1 MATAAI
7 MEVADITVVVIY
19 FILVLAVGFFA
30 MWKANKSTVS
40 GYFLAGRSMN
50 WAAVGASLFV
60 SNIGSEHFIGLA
72 GSGAASGLSV
82 AAWELNA
89 LLLLQ
94 LLGWIF
100 IPVYIQ
106 SGVYTM
112 PEYLS
117 KRFGG
122 NRLKVYFAVLSLV
135 VYIFTKLSV
144 DLYAGALFI
153 QESLGWNL
161 YLSIIILIT
170 MTAVLT
176 VTGGLV
182 AVIYTDTIQAFLM
195 ITGALCLTGISLF
208 KVGGL
213 EGVWTKYMQ
222 ATPNI
227 TAILLS
233 SPNLTYSESCHFHL
247 QPKPDALKIFRGPRD
262 PDLPWPAFLLGQTPA
277 SIWYWCADQVIV
289 QRVLAAKN
297 IAHAKGS
304 TLMAGSLKILP
315 MFIIVIPGM
324 ISRIF
329 FADELVCISPEHC
342 MEVCGSATGCSNVAY
357 PRLVMS
363 VMPVGLRGLMMAVM
377 IAALMSDLD
386 SIFNS
391 ASTIFTLDIYK
402 MLRKKASSRELVIVG
417 RLFVVVMVIISIAW
431 VPVIIEMQ
439 GGQMFYYIQEVTD
452 YLTPP
457 IAALF
462 LLGVLW
468 HRCNETGA
476 FWGGLVGFVLGALR
490 LILALIYREPHCNQP
505 DERPSFIKDVHFM
518 YVATVLFW
526 VSALVTVVVSLCTP
540 PPRKEQIKTTTLWGL
555 NKRKRLKE
563 QEKEKAGGDVHA
575 LKPLNHEIMNGN
587 GLLGKEKCQ
596 DLPNKLNVIE
606 ANHENTQPS
615 NSHAVT
621 VSDIET
627 PPPIQN
633 DCTAWISDPK
643 MVEEKDRRG
652 VRDEEDKCCLGGEGG
667 VKGGRCV
674 KALEWFCGIQKE
686 PSEPQV
692 MKVQEQEKIVDELLY
707 EPPRTRIILNI
718 GLGVICSVGIFLFI
732 YFSL

>member
-1 MATAAI
+1 MATATM
-7 MEVADITVVVIY
+7 MEVADIIVVAAY
-19 FILVLAVGFFA
+19 FILVLAIGFLA
-30 MWKANKSTVS
+30 MWKANRSTVS

-72 GSGAASGLSV
+72 GSGAASGFSV
-82 AAWELNA
+82 AAWEFNA

-117 KRFGG
+117 KRYGG
-122 NRLKVYFAVLSLV
+122 RRLKVYFAMLSLIL
-135 VYIFTKLSV
+135 YIFTKLSV
-144 DLYAGALFI
+144 DLYSGALFI
-153 QESLGWNL
+153 KESLGWNL
-161 YLSIIILIT
+161 FLSIILLIT
-170 MTAVLT
+170 MTALLT

-182 AVIYTDTIQAFLM
+182 AVIYTDTVQAFLM
-195 ITGALCLTGISLF
+195 IAGALCLTGISLF

-213 EGVWTKYMQ
+213 EGVRIKYMQ
-222 ATPNI
+222 ANPNT
-227 TAILLS
+227 TAIQLS
-233 SPNLTYSESCHFHL
+233 SPNLTFSESCHHHL
-247 QPKPDALKIFRGPRD
+247 SPKPDALKILRGPRD
-262 PDLPWPAFLLGQTPA
+262 PDLPWPGFLLGQTPA

-304 TLMAGSLKILP
+304 TLMAGFLKILP

-324 ISRIF
+324 ISRIL
-329 FADELVCISPEHC
+329 FADELACISREHC
-342 MEVCGSATGCSNVAY
+342 MEVCGSVAGCSNVAY

-402 MLRKKASSRELVIVG
+402 MLRKQVSSRELVIVG
-417 RLFVVVMVIISIAW
+417 RLFVVFMVIISIAW

-439 GGQMFYYIQEVTD
+439 GGQMFYYIQEVSD

-476 FWGGLVGFVLGALR
+476 FWGGMVGFALGALR
-490 LILALIYREPHCNQP
+490 LVLAFVYREPHCSEP

-518 YVATVLFW
+518 YVAAILFW
-526 VSALVTVVVSLCTP
+526 VSALVAVVVSLCTP
-540 PPRKEQIKTTTLWGL
+540 PPSKEQITTTTLWGL
-555 NKRKRLKE
+555 NKRKRLKQQTE
-563 QEKEKAGGDVHA
+563 QDINT
-575 LKPLNHEIMNGN
+575 LKPLNHETVSGQSV
-587 GLLGKEKCQ
+587 LGKEKFQ
-596 DLPNKLNVIE
+596 DHPNNLSGIE
-606 ANHENTQPS
+606 ANHENAQPS
-615 NSHAVT
+615 NDRAIT
-621 VSDIET
+621 ATNTET
-627 PPPIQN
+627 HHLVEN
-633 DCTAWISDPK
+633 GGYAKSTDPK
-643 MVEEKDRRG
+643 MVEEGEGRG
-652 VRDEEDKCCLGGEGG
+652 VGEGEEEEEG
-667 VKGGRCV
+667 CFGGGAVEGGRCI
-674 KALEWFCGIQKE
+674 KLLEWFCGFQEK
-686 PSEPQV
+686 SSKAQV
-692 MKVQEQEKIVDELLY
+692 ITVQEQEKIVDELLY
-707 EPPRTRIILNI
+707 EPPRTRIILNT
-718 GLGVICSVGIFLFI
+718 GLVVICSVGIFLFI
-732 YFSL
+732 YFSV

>member
-1 MATAAI
+1 MATAVT
-7 MEVADITVVVIY
+7 MEAADIIIVAVY
-19 FILVLAVGFFA
+19 FILVLAIGFFA
-30 MWKANKSTVS
+30 MWKANRNTVS

-72 GSGAASGLSV
+72 GSGAASGFSV

-94 LLGWIF
+94 LLGWMF

-117 KRFGG
+117 KRYGG
-122 NRLKVYFAVLSLV
+122 RRLKVYFAALSLIL
-135 VYIFTKLSV
+135 YIFTKLSV

-161 YLSIIILIT
+161 YLSIILLIA
-170 MTAVLT
+170 MTALLT

-182 AVIYTDTIQAFLM
+182 AVIYTDTVQAFLM
-195 ITGALCLTGISLF
+195 IAGALCLTGISLF

-213 EGVWTKYMQ
+213 EGVRTKYMQ

-227 TAILLS
+227 TAIMLS
-233 SPNLTYSESCHFHL
+233 SPNLTYHESCHHHL
-247 QPKPDALKIFRGPRD
+247 HPKPDALKILRGPRD
-262 PDLPWPAFLLGQTPA
+262 PDLPWPGFLLGQTPA

-304 TLMAGSLKILP
+304 TIMAGFLKILP

-324 ISRIF
+324 ISRIL
-329 FADELVCISPEHC
+329 FADELACISPEHC
-342 MEVCGSATGCSNVAY
+342 LKVCGSAAGCSNVAY
-357 PRLVMS
+357 PRLVVS

-402 MLRKKASSRELVIVG
+402 MLRKQVSSRELVIVG
-417 RLFVVVMVIISIAW
+417 RLFVVFMVIISIAW

-439 GGQMFYYIQEVTD
+439 GGQMFYYIQEVSD

-462 LLGVLW
+462 LLGVIW
-468 HRCNETGA
+468 RRCNETGA
-476 FWGGLVGFVLGALR
+476 FWGGMVGFSLGALR
-490 LILALIYREPHCNQP
+490 LILAFVYREPHCGQP
-505 DERPSFIKDVHFM
+505 DDRPSFIKDVHFM
-518 YVATVLFW
+518 YVAAFLFW
-526 VSALVTVVVSLCTP
+526 VSALVTVAVSLCTP
-540 PPRKEQIKTTTLWGL
+540 PPRKEQIRTTTLWGV
-555 NKRKRLKE
+555 NERKKLKQ
-563 QEKEKAGGDVHA
+563 QEKEKTGEDINA
-575 LKPLNHEIMNGN
+575 LQPLNHTILNGN
-587 GLLGKEKCQ
+587 CALGKEKCQ
-596 DLPNKLNVIE
+596 EHLNKHNGIV
-606 ANHENTQPS
+606 ANHEKAQPS
-615 NSHAVT
+615 NGQAIT

-627 PPPIQN
+627 HCPIQN
-633 DCTAWISDPK
+633 GVHSTK
-643 MVEEKDRRG
+643 MVEEG
-652 VRDEEDKCCLGGEGG
+652 VGREVNYVEDEEEDCFGGLGMAD
-667 VKGGRCV
+667 GRCMKV
-674 KALEWFCGIQKE
+674 VGWLCGFKEKPPKA
-686 PSEPQV
+686 QV
-692 MKVQEQEKIVDELLY
+692 ITVQEQEKIVDELLH
-707 EPPRTRIILNI
+707 EPPRTKIILNT
-718 GLGVICSVGIFLFI
+718 GLVVICAVGIFLFI
-732 YFSL
+732 YFSI

>member
-1 MATAAI
+1 LQSNADAL
-7 MEVADITVVVIY
+7 VDITVVVIY
-19 FILVLAVGFFA
+19 FILVLAIGLFA
-30 MWKANKSTVS
+30 MRRANEGTVS

-72 GSGAASGLSV
+72 GSGAACGFSV

-94 LLGWIF
+94 VLGWVF

-106 SGVYTM
+106 CRVSTM

-122 NRLKVYFAVLSLV
+122 NRLKVYFAALSLILYV
-135 VYIFTKLSV
+135 FTKLSV

-161 YLSIIILIT
+161 YLSIILLIS
-170 MTAVLT
+170 MTALLT

-182 AVIYTDTIQAFLM
+182 AVIYTDTVQAFIM
-195 ITGALCLTGISLF
+195 IAGALCLTGIGLF

-213 EGVWTKYMQ
+213 EGVRTKYMQ
-222 ATPNI
+222 ASPNI

-233 SPNLTYSESCHFHL
+233 SPNLTYSESCHFH
-247 QPKPDALKIFRGPRD
+247 PKPDALKVLRGPTD
-262 PDLPWPAFLLGQTPA
+262 PDLPWPGFLLGQTPA
-277 SIWYWCADQVIV
+277 SIWYWCTDQVIV

-304 TLMAGSLKILP
+304 TIMAGFLKILP

-324 ISRIF
+324 ISRIL
-329 FADELVCISPEHC
+329 FADELACISPEHC
-342 MEVCGSATGCSNVAY
+342 LQVCGSASGCSNLAY

-363 VMPVGLRGLMMAVM
+363 LMPVGLRGLMMAVI

-391 ASTIFTLDIYK
+391 ASTIFTLDIYT
-402 MLRKKASSRELVIVG
+402 MLRKQASSRELVMVG
-417 RLFVVVMVIISIAW
+417 RLFVVFMVIASIAW

-457 IAALF
+457 VAATF
-462 LLGVLW
+462 LLAVLW

-476 FWGGLVGFVLGALR
+476 FWGGLVGLALGAAR
-490 LILALIYREPHCNQP
+490 LILALVYREPHCDQP

-518 YVATVLFW
+518 YVAAILFW
-526 VSALVTVVVSLCTP
+526 ASALVTVVVSLCTP
-540 PPRKEQIKTTTLWGL
+540 PPTKEQNQKHHPVRTLMCLCG
-555 NKRKRLKE
+555 LKE
-563 QEKEKAGGDVHA
+563 
-575 LKPLNHEIMNGN
+575 KP
-587 GLLGKEKCQ
+587 
-596 DLPNKLNVIE
+596 
-606 ANHENTQPS
+606 
-615 NSHAVT
+615 
-621 VSDIET
+621 
-627 PPPIQN
+627 
-633 DCTAWISDPK
+633 TA
-643 MVEEKDRRG
+643 
-652 VRDEEDKCCLGGEGG
+652 
-667 VKGGRCV
+667 
-674 KALEWFCGIQKE
+674 A
-686 PSEPQV
+686 QV
-692 MKVQEQEKIVDELLY
+692 LTVQEQEQIVDELLR
-707 EPPRTRIILNI
+707 EPPRTRILLNI
-718 GLGVICSVGIFLFI
+718 ALVVICSVGVFLFI
-732 YFSL
+732 YFSV

>member
-1 MATAAI
+1 MAAAAT
-7 MEVADITVVVIY
+7 MEVADIAIVAIY
-19 FILVLAVGFFA
+19 FIVVLLIGFLA
-30 MWKANKSTVS
+30 MWKANRSTVS

-72 GSGAASGLSV
+72 GSGAASGFSV

-94 LLGWIF
+94 LLGWMF

-117 KRFGG
+117 KRYGG
-122 NRLKVYFAVLSLV
+122 RRLKVYFAALSLIL
-135 VYIFTKLSV
+135 YIFTKLSV

-161 YLSIIILIT
+161 YLSIILLIA
-170 MTAVLT
+170 MTALLT

-182 AVIYTDTIQAFLM
+182 AVIYTDTVQAFLM
-195 ITGALCLTGISLF
+195 IAGALCLTGISLF

-213 EGVWTKYMQ
+213 EGLKSKYMQ
-222 ATPNI
+222 ASPNI

-233 SPNLTYSESCHFHL
+233 SPNLTYYESCHHHL
-247 QPKPDALKIFRGPRD
+247 HPKPDALKILRGPKD
-262 PDLPWPAFLLGQTPA
+262 LDLPWPGFLLGQTPA
-277 SIWYWCADQVIV
+277 SIWYWCTDQVIV

-297 IAHAKGS
+297 IAHVKGS
-304 TLMAGSLKILP
+304 TIMAGFLKILP

-324 ISRIF
+324 ISRVF
-329 FADELVCISPEHC
+329 FADELACISPEHC
-342 MEVCGSATGCSNVAY
+342 MEVCGSAAGCSNVAY

-402 MLRKKASSRELVIVG
+402 MLRKQVSSRELVIVG

-439 GGQMFYYIQEVTD
+439 GGQMFYYIQEVSD

-476 FWGGLVGFVLGALR
+476 FWGGFVGFVLGALR
-490 LILALIYREPHCNQP
+490 LILAFVYREPHCNQP
-505 DERPSFIKDVHFM
+505 DERPSFIKDLHFM
-518 YVATVLFW
+518 YVAAILFW
-526 VSALVTVVVSLCTP
+526 VSVLVTIVVSLCTP
-540 PPRKEQIKTTTLWGL
+540 PPKKAQIRTTTLWGL
-555 NKRKRLKE
+555 KQRKKLKQ
-563 QEKEKAGGDVHA
+563 QEEERAGEDINA
-575 LKPLNHEIMNGN
+575 LKPLNHACLNGN
-587 GLLGKEKCQ
+587 SLLGKEKCQ
-596 DLPNKLNVIE
+596 DPTKHNGIE
-606 ANHENTQPS
+606 ANHENSQLTDD
-615 NSHAVT
+615 HAVT
-621 VSDIET
+621 VSEIKHHC
-627 PPPIQN
+627 PIQN
-633 DCTAWISDPK
+633 GLHSLIPDLK
-643 MVEEKDRRG
+643 MVEEGDK
-652 VRDEEDKCCLGGEGG
+652 RDEEEEEGCFGGGG
-667 VKGGRCV
+667 VEGGRCMKV
-674 KALEWFCGIQKE
+674 LEWFCGFQEK
-686 PSEPQV
+686 PSKAQV
-692 MKVQEQEKIVDELLY
+692 ITVQEEEKIVDELLH
-707 EPPRTRIILNI
+707 EPPQTRIILNI
-718 GLGVICSVGIFLFI
+718 GLVVISSVAVFLFI